1 MLLKTRGIVFR
12 TVKYGET
19 SVIADIFTEERGL
32 HTFVAGG
39 VRTAKSRMPFSLF
52 QPMMVVDMVTYFREG
67 SHALHRLKEL
77 RADHVFRAIPF
88 DLRRGAVALFLAEVC
103 RKGIHE
109 AEENR
114 PLFEFLLDVLIF
126 LDETPHPF
134 ANLHLH
140 FLLQLSGFLG
150 FQPHED
156 FEAGGGAVFFD
167 LQDGLFLP
175 APPAHPHYLEP
186 TAAGQMLA
194 LLHVPLHHSHE
205 VKISRPERK
214 HLLESLLKFYALHVP
229 NFSDIHTPEILELVL
244 A

>member
-19 SVIADIFTEERGL
+19 SVIADVFTEERGL

-39 VRTAKSRMPFSLF
+39 VRTAKSRMPFNLF
-52 QPMMVVDMVTYFREG
+52 QPMTVVDMVTYFRED
-67 SHALHRLKEL
+67 SDALNRLKEI

-88 DLRRGAVALFLAEVC
+88 DIRRGAVALFLAEVC
-103 RKGIHE
+103 RKSIHE
-109 AEENR
+109 ADENR

-126 LDETPHPF
+126 LDETPHPI

-156 FEAGGGAVFFD
+156 FGENGPLFFD
-167 LQDGLFLP
+167 LKDGLFKS
-175 APPAHPHYLEP
+175 AQPAHPQHLES
-186 TAAGQMLA
+186 AATEQMLA
-194 LLHVPLHHSHE
+194 LLHAPLDHCHE
-205 VKISRPERK
+205 VAITRPERK

-244 A
+244 G